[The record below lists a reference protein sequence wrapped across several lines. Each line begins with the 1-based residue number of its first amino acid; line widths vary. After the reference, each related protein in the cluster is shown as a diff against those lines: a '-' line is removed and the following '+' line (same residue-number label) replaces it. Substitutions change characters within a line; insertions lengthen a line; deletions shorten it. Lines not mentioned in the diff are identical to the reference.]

1 MIIIVMIK
9 VANVRIAEIAIVV
22 ISLFFG
28 VNKSFFKSKKI
39 HNVNLN
45 WIIKLLNTSQYLNI
59 KYKI

>member
-45 WIIKLLNTSQYLNI
+45 
-59 KYKI
+59 